1 MLLPIVL
8 LHGKESYNKL
18 AHDQRNPLG
27 QIDQGCPIQEMIQI
41 SWEKMLRIS
50 HNVAQSFPQNF
61 NVYFIICYNKFQI
74 LIKSYFTKAKS
85 SENGY
90 LFEVEWEGEG
100 GGR

>member
-8 LHGKESYNKL
+8 LHGKE
-18 AHDQRNPLG
+18 RNPRE

-50 HNVAQSFPQNF
+50 ENVAQSLPQNF
-61 NVYFIICYNKFQI
+61 NDDFNICYNKLKI
-74 LIKSYFTKAKS
+74 LINSYFTKAKW

-90 LFEVEWEGEG
+90 LFESEWEGEG
-100 GGR
+100 GRR